1 MLGIHKQTLHV
12 YYRQIYCDEALLVEG
27 GIFKGEK
34 GRGGEELFFWGA
46 GEGRS
51 KAPIVLASSRTADYL
66 CLAACREN
74 GHRTR

>member
-1 MLGIHKQTLHV
+1 
-12 YYRQIYCDEALLVEG
+12 LLVEG